1 LRQVQ
6 LVCRPA
12 KAPVSGDSGEI
23 SQVPKFH

>member
-1 LRQVQ
+1 VQ